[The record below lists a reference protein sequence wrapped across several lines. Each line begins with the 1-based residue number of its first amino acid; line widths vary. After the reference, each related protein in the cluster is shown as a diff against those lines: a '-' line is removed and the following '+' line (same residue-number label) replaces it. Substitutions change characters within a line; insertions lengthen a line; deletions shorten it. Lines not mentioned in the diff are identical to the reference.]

1 MFIKELLQTID
12 HMDFIGD
19 PGTEIRSFISFDS
32 GNPDGHALMWLSE
45 VSPDQLKLVEQ
56 GTLILPEF
64 DRSLVKPSC
73 NYIVVKNPR
82 SVFRQVLQQW
92 FSPERKWGI
101 SASARIAPGV
111 QLGEKIFIGENVVI
125 EAPSSLGDG
134 CYIGHNTVIKSNTR
148 MGRDVIVGCN
158 CTIGGSGFGYEKND
172 HGRFEAIPHIGGVVI
187 GDHVE
192 IGNNT
197 CIDRG
202 VLNNTTIGESVKIDN
217 LVHIA
222 HGVQLGPNTLVIA
235 HAMVG
240 GSTVIGENVWI
251 APAASLI
258 NKIKVGND
266 AVIGMGSVVIRDID
280 PGQTIAGNPGR
291 PLEKK

>member
-1 MFIKELLQTID
+1 MLIKELLQTID
-12 HMDFIGD
+12 HTDFIGD
-19 PGTEIRSFISFDS
+19 PQTEIRSFISFDA
-32 GNPDGHALMWLSE
+32 GNPDVHALMWLNE
-45 VSPDQLKLVEQ
+45 VSPDQLMLVQ
-56 GTLILPEF
+56 KGTLILPEF
-64 DRSLVKPSC
+64 DRSLAKTSC
-73 NYIVVKNPR
+73 NYILVKNPR

-125 EAPSSLGDG
+125 EAPASLGDG
-134 CYIGHNTVIKSNTR
+134 CSIGHNTVIHGNSHL
-148 MGRDVIVGCN
+148 GSEVVVGCN
-158 CTIGGSGFGYEKND
+158 CTIGGSGFGYERNES
-172 HGRFEAIPHIGGVVI
+172 GRYESIPHIGGVVI
-187 GDHVE
+187 GNHVE

-222 HGVQLGPNTLVIA
+222 HGVQVGPNTLVIA

-266 AVIGMGSVVIRDID
+266 AVIGMGSVVIKDVDR
-280 PGQTIAGNPGR
+280 GQTIAGNPGK